1 MWTNGASRQTIEAL
15 ARCGLYISFTSL
27 TNLSHDLALHCIN
40 QAIRVSRR
48 PHVLCYDNINIGMS
62 IFVEQRSSAPA
73 KVQSGTFSILYEIRN
88 ANPEHMRLAPIL
100 LRAKQASSRLT
111 FNADIRPTFEQEE
124 AFSLQLFGCDTFRI
138 QVPSY
143 ATMIMTLT
151 LSMQC

>member
-1 MWTNGASRQTIEAL
+1 ML
-15 ARCGLYISFTSL
+15 RCI
-27 TNLSHDLALHCIN
+27 D

-48 PHVLCYDNINIGMS
+48 PHVLCYDSINISMS

-100 LRAKQASSRLT
+100 LRAEQASSGLT

-124 AFSLQLFGCDTFRI
+124 AF
-138 QVPSY
+138 
-143 ATMIMTLT
+143 
-151 LSMQC
+151 